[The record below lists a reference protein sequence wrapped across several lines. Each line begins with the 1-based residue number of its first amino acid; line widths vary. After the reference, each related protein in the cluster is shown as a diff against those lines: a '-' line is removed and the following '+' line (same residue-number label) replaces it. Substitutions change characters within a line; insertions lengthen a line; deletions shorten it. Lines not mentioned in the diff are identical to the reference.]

1 MKYPENLTFTAKLLK
16 DNPITVRDTTLYKDV
31 KKAIWNNYSQGL
43 YQYRYAAT
51 WYEFKENELDVLEA
65 LRAEGF
71 DVIINT
77 ASNVALISWR
87 KEETNE

>member
-1 MKYPENLTFTAKLLK
+1 MKYPEDLTFTAEFLK

-43 YQYRYAAT
+43 YQYRCAAT